1 LQQGAQD
8 YLVKGQLDTGGFR
21 RAVRYAV
28 ERKATEEAQRQTAE
42 SYRML
47 FDSNPQPMWVL
58 DPESKAFL
66 AANDAAL
73 RKFGYSREEFLGM
86 TLCGILRE
94 GDTDDFEAT
103 LADHANRGVM
113 PLGSAGA
120 VKRRKKNGE
129 VIEVEMARGPITFLG
144 RSALLCVAN
153 DVTERNSLQAQLVR
167 PQKMES
173 LGRLAGG
180 LAHDLN
186 NLMGVVLLFGDLT
199 LESLGGESPLRHNVE
214 RIQEAARQ
222 SISIVR
228 QLLAF
233 SRKQIQQPRMLSLN
247 TVVTG
252 MEELLR
258 RLIGEDVQLLVDL
271 DTDLGT
277 VKADPGQIEQIIM
290 NLVLNARD
298 AMPEGGRLRIGT
310 ANAESDD
317 TESGRE
323 SGSSIGPCVT
333 LTVSDTG
340 CGIDLATQARIFEPF
355 FTTKEPGKGTGLGLS
370 TAYGIVKQ
378 SGGSISVQSELG
390 HGATFRICLPR
401 VKGAPQPKIS
411 AKPAGH
417 VPGGPETVLLVEDAE
432 PLREVVREFL
442 HRGGYNV
449 LVAEGGAAALAA
461 SKNHHGAIDLLLT
474 DVVMPGLSG
483 RQIAE
488 ELHTARPGMRVL
500 FMSGY
505 TGEAL
510 GRHRVIEEGIA
521 LLEKPFTRTALL
533 RKLRDVLDPVASSL
547 QGELQ

>member
-1 LQQGAQD
+1 
-8 YLVKGQLDTGGFR
+8 
-21 RAVRYAV
+21 
-28 ERKATEEAQRQTAE
+28 
-42 SYRML
+42 
-47 FDSNPQPMWVL
+47 
-58 DPESKAFL
+58 
-66 AANDAAL
+66 
-73 RKFGYSREEFLGM
+73 
-86 TLCGILRE
+86 
-94 GDTDDFEAT
+94 
-103 LADHANRGVM
+103 
-113 PLGSAGA
+113 
-120 VKRRKKNGE
+120 
-129 VIEVEMARGPITFLG
+129 
-144 RSALLCVAN
+144 
-153 DVTERNSLQAQLVR
+153 
-167 PQKMES
+167 
-173 LGRLAGG
+173 
-180 LAHDLN
+180 
-186 NLMGVVLLFGDLT
+186 
-199 LESLGGESPLRHNVE
+199 
-214 RIQEAARQ
+214 
-222 SISIVR
+222 
-228 QLLAF
+228 
-233 SRKQIQQPRMLSLN
+233 
-247 TVVTG
+247 
-252 MEELLR
+252 
-258 RLIGEDVQLLVDL
+258 
-271 DTDLGT
+271 
-277 VKADPGQIEQIIM
+277 
-290 NLVLNARD
+290 
-298 AMPEGGRLRIGT
+298 
-310 ANAESDD
+310 
-317 TESGRE
+317 
-323 SGSSIGPCVT
+323 
-333 LTVSDTG
+333 VSDTG